1 MLRRF
6 AWLASIAV
14 SSITAAEVRAQTS
27 EPIVLPRD
35 PALSPDG
42 KVLVFSWAG
51 DLWAAP
57 STGGAATQLT
67 RDPAD
72 DSRPAF
78 SPDGKWIAFNST
90 RAGSAQVFVM
100 PAQGGAAEQRTFH
113 SEGSTLDGWYPD
125 GTAFL
130 TRGSRDH
137 AHRPAGRFLKQ
148 PAFQRGAELVLFDD
162 YGSDGDL
169 SHDGAA
175 LLFTREDT
183 SWFRKG
189 YHGSQASQVW
199 RFDVASARFTEVLH
213 DELGFRTPLWK
224 PDGSG
229 FYYVGQQDGTFDL
242 WECDRDGNARKQLT
256 KFDDDA
262 VMMPCIAR
270 DGSVIVFRQLF
281 DFWRYEPGSGKA
293 PEKLTLVNAGETVGS
308 KWLRRTLDAATDVAF
323 TEDGLEIAFVA
334 AGDVYVMD
342 TELKEPKRV
351 TATPELESD
360 VMFTKDAQALLFVS
374 EQGGQSDVWRAE
386 RENADAYWWQNDRFI
401 TKRITEDTT
410 SERGLRLSPDG
421 TKVALVR
428 GRGDLS
434 VMDDQGRDLR
444 RIVPSAA
451 LDGFDWSPD
460 SKWIVYASSDDDF
473 NDDVWIVPL
482 DGSRPPF
489 NVSAH
494 PDNDGDPCWSP
505 DGKVIAFNG
514 RRDLDEVDVH
524 YVYLARKD
532 YDADDRDRKL
542 DKALEKMKK
551 GREEK
556 KKDAKP
562 EGKDDAKAEQKAD
575 AKPEAKKDEGEKKKD
590 GEGDARKD
598 DKDKDKTP
606 EVVIDFDGLQD
617 RVVRVGIPDSF
628 DGNLFFVDEAKLAFE
643 ATIDGKRGLY
653 AISFPDDTKPK
664 SFSAAGFSGG
674 HFSKKTKS
682 VYGRKG
688 GTPATLDKAGSA
700 TEYAFRTPHEVK
712 TQDRYRAGFDVAWR
726 LMRDNYYDDRLG
738 NRNWDAV
745 RRKYVDT
752 AAIAKDGSMFGE
764 VVSLML
770 GELNGSHLGF
780 SSMEGGRAPTE
791 AWRDVTAHLGLRFDP
806 QWKGPGLKVKDVVR
820 RGPTA
825 DVKSLVSAGEVV
837 LAIDG
842 VTVDPSL
849 DLTLVLNGP
858 MERDIKLRV
867 RNDKNE
873 ERDVIVRPTTFAA
886 VRRQLYEQWIDD
898 NEKVVHEA
906 SGGKLGYFHI
916 EGMDFSSFWKFEQA
930 LYRVGAGRE
939 GLLIDVRGN
948 GGGSTADH
956 LLTALTQP
964 EHAIAVGRGG
974 GPGYPQD
981 RRVYASWS
989 KPIVVLCD
997 QNSFSNA
1004 EIFTHAIQVLHRGR
1018 VVGVPTAGGVIST
1031 GAAMVMDLGLLRQPF
1046 RGWYRIT
1053 DGQDQE
1059 LNGAVPD
1066 FVLWNSPGEVA
1077 AGRDAQLRKAIEVG
1091 LEDVKAWEARSRPA
1105 LKKASE
1111 R

>member
-1 MLRRF
+1 MLRRLVL
-6 AWLASIAV
+6 LASSFIA
-14 SSITAAEVRAQTS
+14 STTAFAQTA

-42 KVLVFSWAG
+42 RVLVFAWAG
-51 DLWAAP
+51 DLWSAP
-57 STGGAATQLT
+57 STGGAVTQLT
-67 RDPAD
+67 RDPAE
-72 DSRPAF
+72 DSRPVF

-90 RAGSAQVFVM
+90 RAGSTQVFVM

-113 SEGSTLDGWYPD
+113 SEGSTLDDWFPD
-125 GTAFL
+125 GAAFL
-130 TRGSRDH
+130 VRGSRDH
-137 AHRPAGRFLKQ
+137 AHRPAGRFLKTPSQ
-148 PAFQRGAELVLFDD
+148 QRGAEALLFDD
-162 YGSDGDL
+162 YGTDGSL
-169 SHDGAA
+169 SHDGTR

-189 YHGSQASQVW
+189 YRGSQASQVW
-199 RFDVASARFTEVLH
+199 RYDLDIARFTELLH
-213 DELGFRTPLWK
+213 DDLGFRTPLWK

-262 VMMPCIAR
+262 VMMPCVSR
-270 DGSVIVFRQLF
+270 DGSTLVFRHLF
-281 DFWRYEPGSGKA
+281 DFWRLEPGSGKPA
-293 PEKLTLVNAGETVGS
+293 EKLALVNTGERVGS
-308 KWLRRTLDAATDVAF
+308 KWLRRTLESATEVAF
-323 TEDGLEIAFVA
+323 TEDGLELAFVA

-360 VMFTKDAQALLFVS
+360 LVFTKDARALLFVS
-374 EQGGQSDVWRAE
+374 EQGGQCDVWRAE
-386 RENADAYWWQNDRFI
+386 RENADAYWWQNDRFVS
-401 TKRITEDTT
+401 KRVTEDAVLE
-410 SERGLRLSPDG
+410 SELKLSPDG
-421 TKVALVR
+421 TKVAFVR
-428 GRGDLS
+428 GRGDLM
-434 VMDDQGRDLR
+434 VMDDEGRDVR
-444 RIVPSAA
+444 RIVPSASM
-451 LDGFDWSPD
+451 DGFDWSPD

-473 NDDVWIVPL
+473 NADVWIVPI
-482 DGSRPPF
+482 DGSKAPF

-532 YDADDRDRKL
+532 YDTDDRDRKL

-562 EGKDDAKAEQKAD
+562 EGKDGAEAKAD
-575 AKPEAKKDEGEKKKD
+575 AKPDTKKDEGEKKKD
-590 GEGDARKD
+590 GDAEPRKD
-598 DKDKDKTP
+598 EKDKDKVP

-617 RVVRVGIPDSF
+617 RVARVGVPDSF

-653 AISFPDDTKPK
+653 TITFPDETKPK
-664 SFSAAGFSGG
+664 YWTATGFSSAQY
-674 HFSKKTKS
+674 SKKAKQ
-682 VYGRKG
+682 VFGRKG
-688 GTPATLDKAGSA
+688 GTPAVLDKAGAA
-700 TEYAFRTPHEVK
+700 TEYAFRTQHEVE
-712 TQDRYRAGFDVAWR
+712 TADRYRAGFDVAWR

-745 RRKYVDT
+745 RRKYADV
-752 AAIAKDGSMFGE
+752 AAIAKDGSMFAE
-764 VVSLML
+764 IVALML

-780 SSMEGGRAPTE
+780 TSMEGGRAPSE
-791 AWRDVTAHLGLRFDP
+791 AWRDITAHLGLRFDP
-806 QWKGPGLKVKDVVR
+806 HWKGPGLKVKDVVR

-825 DVKSLVSAGEVV
+825 DVKSLVSAGELV
-837 LAIDG
+837 LSIDG

-858 MERDIKLRV
+858 LERDIKLRV

-873 ERDVIVRPTTFAA
+873 ERDVVVRPTTFAT

-930 LYRVGAGRE
+930 LYRVGVGRQ

-981 RRVYASWS
+981 RRVYATWS

-1004 EIFTHAIQVLHRGR
+1004 EIFTHAVQVLHRGR

-1031 GAAMVMDLGLLRQPF
+1031 GAAMVMDLGMLRQPF

-1059 LNGAVPD
+1059 MNGAVPD
-1066 FVLWNSPGEVA
+1066 FVLWNQPGEVA

-1091 LEDVKAWEARSRPA
+1091 LEDVKAWEARPRPA

-1111 R
+1111 RSGR